1 MVKPVHSGR
10 AKPARS
16 AGSTKLTHY
25 PASLLIFVCFVY
37 FVVISFPIPMKKLL
51 LSFALPAL
59 CLPIVSPAGA
69 APAAEGKLASGVFA
83 VDQLPPIP
91 TPVGVRREV
100 FEAPTATVDKTH
112 CHVTTLNSG
121 ASSGAPRKHLQE
133 EIIIVKEGTVE
144 ANWDGQS
151 RVAQAGDVIFFAANA
166 ITYLRNVG
174 TTPATYYV
182 VYYFTPLTAKE

>member
-1 MVKPVHSGR
+1 MTYRGFHPCLSVQSVVKNG
-10 AKPARS
+10 
-16 AGSTKLTHY
+16 
-25 PASLLIFVCFVY
+25 
-37 FVVISFPIPMKKLL
+37 IPMKKFL

-59 CLPIVSPAGA
+59 CLPVVSPAGA

-83 VDQLPPIP
+83 VDQLPLIP

-112 CHVTTLNSG
+112 CHVTTLNAG
-121 ASSGAPRKHLQE
+121 ASSGAARKHLQE

-151 RVAQAGDVIFFAANA
+151 RVAKAGDVIFFAANA
-166 ITYLRNVG
+166 VTYLHNIG
-174 TTPATYYV
+174 TAPATYYV